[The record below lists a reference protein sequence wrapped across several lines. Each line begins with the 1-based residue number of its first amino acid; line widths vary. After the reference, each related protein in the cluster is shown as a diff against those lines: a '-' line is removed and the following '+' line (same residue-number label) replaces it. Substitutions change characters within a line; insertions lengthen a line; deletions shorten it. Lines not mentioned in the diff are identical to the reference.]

1 MSIEKY
7 VSPFIARQFPSFYND
22 EGPNFIA
29 FVKAYYEWI
38 ESTGKPIGESRSLLE
53 YLDIDTT
60 SDTFIKYFKN
70 TLINSLPESVVIDKT
85 LLMKHVLEL
94 YRSKGTKRAYE
105 LLFRLVYGEDIELY
119 LPSDYIFKPSDNTW
133 RVPTYL
139 ETTGHPK
146 LSLLIGTKIR
156 NNAGA
161 SAIVESVDKKIVS
174 GKTINILTITNVSGD
189 FKRGDRIYQSISNDV
204 TQNDGPII
212 IGSLNAIA
220 ITSGG
225 TDYTKGDILD
235 VLGSGTQGKARVV
248 SVVDQF
254 NGAINFLLLNG
265 GTGFSTNATVTVKQT
280 LNLDIVDTV
289 GVFSNGQVLVDTST
303 NANGTIVFAN
313 SSFIRIIDRSTTLSF
328 GVGNQVNTSS
338 GSATIDRIIGGTGS
352 GASFKVGGIVDKE
365 LLNLN
370 TDYINDYYNLNLDRA
385 SNTLLLELTSVTGTF
400 NVGDTVTSTANVLM
414 LEGVKLSA
422 NSVANG
428 ESFSNSSLG
437 ISGLYV
443 YRADISHAWVTS
455 STDTNLNN
463 ANIVAGVTLISNT
476 NSSVLELVRTP
487 TKQTIT
493 GNATIDTV
501 TGSNVTLSSVN
512 GYFVPTKTVTSNSGA
527 TGNVAVVT
535 RLTDWNF
542 PKSGFNP
549 TNLDSTIE
557 SALTYTVFEVG
568 TISFL
573 SSINPGS
580 QYTSK
585 VYIDVIEPNVAA
597 LNITDAFGNIKGH
610 NAVVDSKIVGGNG
623 IISSVQII
631 NSGYGYLDGETV
643 TLGNSNNATVVEG
656 SAIVG
661 MPGLGE
667 GRWLNRKSF
676 ASDEMKLQDSL
687 LYQDFSYQI
696 VAEKMLSMYES
707 IVRNLIHPTGI
718 ALYGRYRLNDEIL
731 DGISSLAESS
741 IS

>member
-29 FVKAYYEWI
+29 FVKAYYEWM

-85 LLMKHVLEL
+85 LLMKHILEL

-119 LPSDYIFKPSDNTW
+119 IPSEYIFKPSDNTW

-174 GKTINILTITNVSGD
+174 GRTINILTITNVSGD

-280 LNLDIVDTV
+280 LNLDIIDTV

-338 GSATIDRIIGGTGS
+338 GSATIDRITGGTGS

-400 NVGDTVTSTANVLM
+400 NVGHTVTSTANVLM

-443 YRADISHAWVTS
+443 YRADVSHAWVTS
-455 STDTNLNN
+455 STDTDLDN

-493 GNATIDTV
+493 GNATINTV
-501 TGSNVTLSSVN
+501 TGSNVTLSSIN

-643 TLGNSNNATVVEG
+643 TLGSNNNATIVEG

-687 LYQDFSYQI
+687 FYQDFSYQI

>member
-29 FVKAYYEWI
+29 FVKAYYEWM

-119 LPSDYIFKPSDNTW
+119 IPSEYIFKPSDNTW

-174 GKTINILTITNVSGD
+174 GRTINILTITNVSGD

-280 LNLDIVDTV
+280 LNLDIIDTV

-338 GSATIDRIIGGTGS
+338 GSATIDRITGGTGS

-400 NVGDTVTSTANVLM
+400 NVGHTVTSTANVLM

-443 YRADISHAWVTS
+443 YRADVSHAWVTS

-656 SAIVG
+656 SIIVG

-687 LYQDFSYQI
+687 FYQDFSYQI